1 MPKAKVL
8 LKHDLML
15 HTVKMLTTKYIDWAV
30 YTHESKIK
38 LLYRFYYLI
47 IHNLMHALI
56 KTYLTNT

>member
-30 YTHESKIK
+30 YTHTSQNKTIISI
-38 LLYRFYYLI
+38 LLF
-47 IHNLMHALI
+47 N
-56 KTYLTNT
+56 NS